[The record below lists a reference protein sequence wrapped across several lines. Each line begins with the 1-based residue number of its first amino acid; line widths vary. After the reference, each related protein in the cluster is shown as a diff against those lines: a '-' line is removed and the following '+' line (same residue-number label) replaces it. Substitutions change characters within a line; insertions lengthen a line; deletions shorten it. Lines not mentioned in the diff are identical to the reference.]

1 MVINRLDCLIS
12 LEVGV
17 DIMGRKEEKK
27 VSLSRRII
35 SLTVFINVIF
45 LIIVSAG
52 FLFYTFFSI
61 NQNNAQVVQ
70 NQTQAIVSSTEKFLN
85 EIKEDVDLLT
95 KNTDV
100 IEYLNYIND
109 GNDPIIDETA
119 ANYHL
124 YYDFLAIT
132 SALVDHQA
140 QDAYDLIFLATE
152 FNCLEATDG
161 CAITNT
167 GQLLYETWFISQRPW
182 FQDLG
187 TNIEK
192 LTSPYEDALSGEYTF
207 TYVKRILDGEETVG
221 YLGIDMSIGSLS
233 LLIDS
238 IDKDVNGEVAEL
250 LIFTDFETNPTL
262 VFFNKDTYSDYS
274 LKSKA
279 DFLAIDDE
287 LGFSSNGI
295 DNLVNSYK
303 ATGVISAD
311 IFDTEYLA
319 TYNTIEGFN
328 WEVVILVD
336 NSRMFSM
343 ELIFGIVLV
352 TIAILVYL
360 TSLLLNKR
368 IKRAL
373 APINKILD
381 SLEEIKNGNYK
392 VKVNLLE
399 NNEIKEIGDAIN
411 LMSKEIERQV
421 DLVYETFAYDTLTG
435 LKNISAARIDIN
447 KNILSGNKKA
457 AVCIFQ
463 VENIKNI
470 NIIKGQMVGDNLL
483 KTIAL
488 ELKTLLGNSEYIYAN
503 GHDEFIYIMNNIN
516 SLENVENN
524 ISRILAYFKEPLT
537 VKNIKLEVK
546 FYIGISVYPTD
557 GNVLDDL
564 IKKGDTALYKA
575 KQLGNK
581 CYLFYNENIAR
592 EISYKAQV
600 SEQLAKTIENHE
612 LYLKNQPLVD
622 NKNELYGFEAL
633 VRWHSPILGE
643 ISPGNFIGNAEENYM
658 IVPIGTWVLREA
670 CGMQVRLKNLFNKE
684 FTISVNISS
693 IQLMQYDFVETVK
706 SIIKETDIS
715 AEYLTLELTE
725 SVFLDSTVMIEEKIS
740 DLKALGIRFSLDD
753 FGTGY
758 ASLTYLRQIAFDN
771 IKVDKSFIDGIF
783 GTENDHKI
791 VGTIVNLVHNLDMVV
806 IAEGVESKRQ
816 YEYLKQI
823 GTDVFQ
829 GYMISEPITEEALKA
844 FIKMFYK
851 IAKAKRMDVLASK
864 Y

>member
-1 MVINRLDCLIS
+1 
-12 LEVGV
+12 
-17 DIMGRKEEKK
+17 
-27 VSLSRRII
+27 
-35 SLTVFINVIF
+35 
-45 LIIVSAG
+45 
-52 FLFYTFFSI
+52 
-61 NQNNAQVVQ
+61 
-70 NQTQAIVSSTEKFLN
+70 
-85 EIKEDVDLLT
+85 
-95 KNTDV
+95 
-100 IEYLNYIND
+100 
-109 GNDPIIDETA
+109 
-119 ANYHL
+119 
-124 YYDFLAIT
+124 
-132 SALVDHQA
+132 
-140 QDAYDLIFLATE
+140 
-152 FNCLEATDG
+152 
-161 CAITNT
+161 
-167 GQLLYETWFISQRPW
+167 
-182 FQDLG
+182 
-187 TNIEK
+187 
-192 LTSPYEDALSGEYTF
+192 
-207 TYVKRILDGEETVG
+207 
-221 YLGIDMSIGSLS
+221 
-233 LLIDS
+233 
-238 IDKDVNGEVAEL
+238 
-250 LIFTDFETNPTL
+250 
-262 VFFNKDTYSDYS
+262 
-274 LKSKA
+274 
-279 DFLAIDDE
+279 
-287 LGFSSNGI
+287 
-295 DNLVNSYK
+295 
-303 ATGVISAD
+303 
-311 IFDTEYLA
+311 
-319 TYNTIEGFN
+319 
-328 WEVVILVD
+328 
-336 NSRMFSM
+336 
-343 ELIFGIVLV
+343 
-352 TIAILVYL
+352 
-360 TSLLLNKR
+360 
-368 IKRAL
+368 
-373 APINKILD
+373 
-381 SLEEIKNGNYK
+381 
-392 VKVNLLE
+392 
-399 NNEIKEIGDAIN
+399 
-411 LMSKEIERQV
+411 
-421 DLVYETFAYDTLTG
+421 
-435 LKNISAARIDIN
+435 
-447 KNILSGNKKA
+447 
-457 AVCIFQ
+457 
-463 VENIKNI
+463 
-470 NIIKGQMVGDNLL
+470 MVGDNLL

>member
-1 MVINRLDCLIS
+1 MDCLIS

-35 SLTVFINVIF
+35 SLTVFVNVIF
-45 LIIVSAG
+45 LIIISAG

-61 NQNNAQVVQ
+61 NQNKTLLVQ
-70 NQTQAIVSSTEKFLN
+70 NQTQAIVSSTEKVLS
-85 EIKEDVDLLT
+85 EIKADVDLLT
-95 KNTDV
+95 KNQLV
-100 IEYLNYIND
+100 IDYLNYVND
-109 GNDPIIDETA
+109 GFEPIINEDDP
-119 ANYHL
+119 NYHI
-124 YYDFLAIT
+124 YHDFLAIIST
-132 SALVDHQA
+132 IVEHQPN
-140 QDAYDLIFLATE
+140 QAYDLIFVATE
-152 FNCLEATDG
+152 YNCLDASDG
-161 CAITNT
+161 CAITST
-167 GQLLYETWFISQRPW
+167 GQLLYENWYINQRPW

-187 TNIEK
+187 TLEEK
-192 LTSPYEDALSGEYTF
+192 FTSPYEDALTGEYTF
-207 TYVKRILDGEETVG
+207 TYVKRVIQNDVTIG
-221 YLGIDMSIGSLS
+221 YVGIDMSLSSLGV
-233 LLIDS
+233 LVDS
-238 IDKDVNGEVAEL
+238 IDKDINGEVAEML
-250 LIFTDFETNPTL
+250 VFTDFDDDPRL

-274 LKSKA
+274 MLKKSQFKT
-279 DFLAIDDE
+279 IDDE
-287 LGFSSNGI
+287 KGFSDTGINNLVEGYQETGVLNTKIFESNYLVTFNNLEEFDWQIVILI
-295 DNLVNSYK
+295 DNN
-303 ATGVISAD
+303 
-311 IFDTEYLA
+311 
-319 TYNTIEGFN
+319 
-328 WEVVILVD
+328 
-336 NSRMFSM
+336 RMLSM
-343 ELIFGIVLV
+343 ELLFGIVLFL
-352 TIAILVYL
+352 IALLVYL
-360 TSLLLNKR
+360 TALLLNRR
-368 IKRAL
+368 IKRVL
-373 APINKILD
+373 APIHKILD

-392 VKVNLLE
+392 VKVNLIE

-411 LMSKEIERQV
+411 LMSKEIERQM

-447 KNILSGNKKA
+447 KNILSGNKKV

-470 NIIKGQMVGDNLL
+470 NIIKGQIVGDNLL

-503 GHDEFIYIMNNIN
+503 GHDEFIYIMNNIS

-524 ISRILAYFKEPLT
+524 ISRILAHFKEPLT

-564 IKKGDTALYKA
+564 VKKGDTALYKA

-581 CYLFYNENIAR
+581 RYLFYNENIAR

-600 SEQLAKTIENHE
+600 SEQLSKTIENHE
-612 LYLKNQPLVD
+612 LYLKYQPLVD

-643 ISPGNFIGNAEENYM
+643 ISPSNFIGNAEENYM

-670 CGMQVRLKNLFNKE
+670 CGMQVRLKKLFNKE

-725 SVFLDSTVMIEEKIS
+725 SVFLDSTVMIEEKIA

-806 IAEGVESKRQ
+806 IAEGVKSKRQ

-829 GYMISEPITEEALKA
+829 GYMISEPITEEAMKA

-851 IAKAKRMDVLASK
+851 IAKAKRMDVLANK

>member
-1 MVINRLDCLIS
+1 
-12 LEVGV
+12 
-17 DIMGRKEEKK
+17 MGRKEEKR

-35 SLTVFINVIF
+35 SLTVFVNVIF

-52 FLFYTFFSI
+52 FMFYTFFSI
-61 NQNNAQVVQ
+61 NQNKTQLVQ
-70 NQTQAIVSSTEKFLN
+70 NQTQAIVSSTEKFLS
-85 EIKEDVDLLT
+85 EIKADVDLLT
-95 KNTDV
+95 KNQLV
-100 IEYLNYIND
+100 IDYLNYVND
-109 GNDPIIDETA
+109 GFEPIVTEEDP
-119 ANYHL
+119 NYHI
-124 YYDFLAIT
+124 YHDFLAIIT
-132 SALVDHQA
+132 TLVEHQPN
-140 QDAYDLIFLATE
+140 QAYNLIFVATE
-152 FNCLEATDG
+152 YNCLDASDG
-161 CAITNT
+161 CAITST
-167 GQLLYETWFISQRPW
+167 GQLLYDTWYINQRPW

-187 TNIEK
+187 ESEEK
-192 LTSPYEDALSGEYTF
+192 FTSPYEDALTGEYTF
-207 TYVKRILDGEETVG
+207 TYVKRVIQNDVTIG
-221 YLGIDMSIGSLS
+221 YVGIDMSLS
-233 LLIDS
+233 NLGVLVDS
-238 IDKDVNGEVAEL
+238 IDKDINGEVAEML
-250 LIFTDFETNPTL
+250 VFTDFDDDPRL
-262 VFFNKDTYSDYS
+262 VFFNKDKYTDYS
-274 LKSKA
+274 MLEKSQ
-279 DFLAIDDE
+279 FMAIDDE
-287 LGFSSNGI
+287 KGFSETGINNLVESYQESGILNTKIFDSNYLVTFNSLEEFDWQILILI
-295 DNLVNSYK
+295 DNNRIV
-303 ATGVISAD
+303 
-311 IFDTEYLA
+311 
-319 TYNTIEGFN
+319 
-328 WEVVILVD
+328 
-336 NSRMFSM
+336 SM
-343 ELIFGIVLV
+343 ELLFG
-352 TIAILVYL
+352 AILLLITLLVYL
-360 TSLLLNKR
+360 TALLLNRR
-368 IKRAL
+368 IKRTL
-373 APINKILD
+373 APIHKILE

-392 VKVNLLE
+392 VKVNLIE

-470 NIIKGQMVGDNLL
+470 NIIKGQIVGDNLL
-483 KTIAL
+483 KTIAI

-537 VKNIKLEVK
+537 VRNIKLEVK

-581 CYLFYNENIAR
+581 RYLFYNENIAR

-600 SEQLAKTIENHE
+600 SEQLAKTIENNE
-612 LYLKNQPLVD
+612 LYLKYQPLVD

-643 ISPGNFIGNAEENYM
+643 ISPSNFIGNAEENYM

-670 CGMQVRLKNLFNKE
+670 CAMQVRLKNLFNKE

-725 SVFLDSTVMIEEKIS
+725 SVFLDSTVMIEEKIA

>member
-1 MVINRLDCLIS
+1 
-12 LEVGV
+12 
-17 DIMGRKEEKK
+17 MGRKEEKK

-35 SLTVFINVIF
+35 SLTVFVNVIF
-45 LIIVSAG
+45 LIIISAG

-61 NQNNAQVVQ
+61 NQNKTLLVQ
-70 NQTQAIVSSTEKFLN
+70 NQTQAIVSSTEKFLS
-85 EIKEDVDLLT
+85 EIKADVDLLT
-95 KNTDV
+95 KNQLV
-100 IEYLNYIND
+100 IDYLNYVND
-109 GNDPIIDETA
+109 GFEPIINEEDP
-119 ANYHL
+119 NYHI
-124 YYDFLAIT
+124 YHDFLAIIST
-132 SALVDHQA
+132 LVEHQPN
-140 QDAYDLIFLATE
+140 QAYDLIFVATE
-152 FNCLEATDG
+152 YNCLDTSDG
-161 CAITNT
+161 CAITST
-167 GQLLYETWFISQRPW
+167 GQLLYETWYINQRPW

-187 TNIEK
+187 ALEEK
-192 LTSPYEDALSGEYTF
+192 FTSPYEDALTGEYTF
-207 TYVKRILDGEETVG
+207 TYVKRVIQNDVTIG
-221 YLGIDMSIGSLS
+221 YVGIDMSLSSLGV
-233 LLIDS
+233 LVDS
-238 IDKDVNGEVAEL
+238 IDKDINGEVAEML
-250 LIFTDFETNPTL
+250 VFTDFDDDPRL

-274 LKSKA
+274 MLKKSQFKT
-279 DFLAIDDE
+279 IDDE
-287 LGFSSNGI
+287 KGFSDTGINSLLEGYQETGILNTKIFESNYLVTFNNLEEFDWQIVILI
-295 DNLVNSYK
+295 DNN
-303 ATGVISAD
+303 
-311 IFDTEYLA
+311 
-319 TYNTIEGFN
+319 
-328 WEVVILVD
+328 
-336 NSRMFSM
+336 RMLSM
-343 ELIFGIVLV
+343 ELLFGIVLFL
-352 TIAILVYL
+352 IALLVYF
-360 TSLLLNKR
+360 TALLLNRR

-373 APINKILD
+373 APIHEILD

-392 VKVNLLE
+392 VKVNLIE

-411 LMSKEIERQV
+411 LMSEEIERQV
-421 DLVYETFAYDTLTG
+421 DLVYETFAYDALTG
-435 LKNISAARIDIN
+435 LKDISAARIDIN

-470 NIIKGQMVGDNLL
+470 NIIKGQIVGDNLL

-524 ISRILAYFKEPLT
+524 ISRILAYFKEPLP

-581 CYLFYNENIAR
+581 RYLFYNENIAR

-612 LYLKNQPLVD
+612 LYLKYQPLVD

-643 ISPGNFIGNAEENYM
+643 ISPSNFIGNAEENYM

-725 SVFLDSTVMIEEKIS
+725 SVFLDSTVMIEEKIA

-829 GYMISEPITEEALKA
+829 GYMISEPITEDALKA